1 MTVVSLLDVNL
12 LIALAWPN
20 HVHHRTALR
29 WFDRN
34 RKSGWATCPLTQSG
48 FVRVSS
54 NAHILP
60 GARSPR
66 EALALLRRIVELP
79 NHVFWQDDFSI
90 ATSDLVDE
98 TKLLGHRQIT
108 DAHLLAV
115 ALRGRDRRSL
125 LAFLVFIVIAIAVG
139 DITSG
144 GAISG
149 QLFGAFLDRFQS
161 ADTSSLNGRSE
172 IWAQFAAAFSRSPLV
187 GIGYYSCGERQHPP
201 YHLQPGYAYIRPGHC
216 L

>member
-1 MTVVSLLDVNL
+1 MEIDVLPLLDVNL

-20 HVHHRTALR
+20 HVHHRAALR

-66 EALALLRRIVELP
+66 EALALLRRIVGLP
-79 NHVFWQDDFSI
+79 NHVFWQDDISI
-90 ATSDLVDE
+90 AVSDLVDE
-98 TKLLGHRQIT
+98 TRLLGHRQIT

-115 ALRGRDRRSL
+115 ALRHG
-125 LAFLVFIVIAIAVG
+125 
-139 DITSG
+139 
-144 GAISG
+144 G
-149 QLFGAFLDRFQS
+149 QLATLDRGLTQIVPASHS
-161 ADTSSLNGRSE
+161 AGNALR
-172 IWAQFAAAFSRSPLV
+172 LV
-187 GIGYYSCGERQHPP
+187 LDET
-201 YHLQPGYAYIRPGHC
+201 
-216 L
+216 

>member
-1 MTVVSLLDVNL
+1 MVSLLDVNL

-54 NAHILP
+54 NVHILP

-66 EALALLRRIVELP
+66 EALALLRRIVGLP
-79 NHVFWQDDFSI
+79 DHVFWQDDFSI

-98 TKLLGHRQIT
+98 TRLLGHRQIT
-108 DAHLLAV
+108 DAHVLAV
-115 ALRGRDRRSL
+115 ALQHG
-125 LAFLVFIVIAIAVG
+125 
-139 DITSG
+139 
-144 GAISG
+144 G
-149 QLFGAFLDRFQS
+149 QLATLDRGLTHLVPASHS
-161 ADTSSLNGRSE
+161 AEN
-172 IWAQFAAAFSRSPLV
+172 AVHLV
-187 GIGYYSCGERQHPP
+187 LDET
-201 YHLQPGYAYIRPGHC
+201 
-216 L
+216 

>member
-1 MTVVSLLDVNL
+1 MPWTGIDVISLLDVNL

-29 WFDRN
+29 WFNRH
-34 RKSGWATCPLTQSG
+34 RKSGWATCPMTQSG

-79 NHVFWQDDFSI
+79 NHVFWEDDISI
-90 ATSDLVDE
+90 AASDLVDE
-98 TKLLGHRQIT
+98 TKLLGHRQIA

-115 ALRGRDRRSL
+115 ALRHG
-125 LAFLVFIVIAIAVG
+125 
-139 DITSG
+139 
-144 GAISG
+144 G
-149 QLFGAFLDRFQS
+149 QLATLDRGL
-161 ADTSSLNGRSE
+161 T
-172 IWAQFAAAFSRSPLV
+172 QFAPAPYSAKDAVHLV
-187 GIGYYSCGERQHPP
+187 IDQT
-201 YHLQPGYAYIRPGHC
+201 
-216 L
+216 

>member
-1 MTVVSLLDVNL
+1 VVSLLDVNL

-20 HVHHRTALR
+20 HVHHRAGLR

-54 NAHILP
+54 NAHFLP

-66 EALALLRRIVELP
+66 EALALLRRIVGLP
-79 NHVFWQDDFSI
+79 DHVFWQDDISI
-90 ATSDLVDE
+90 AASDFVDE

-115 ALRGRDRRSL
+115 AIRHGGR
-125 LAFLVFIVIAIAVG
+125 LA
-139 DITSG
+139 T
-144 GAISG
+144 
-149 QLFGAFLDRFQS
+149 LDRGITHLVPASHS
-161 ADTSSLNGRSE
+161 AEDVVCLVL
-172 IWAQFAAAFSRSPLV
+172 AQA
-187 GIGYYSCGERQHPP
+187 
-201 YHLQPGYAYIRPGHC
+201 
-216 L
+216 